1 MNKTILMGRLTKAPA
16 GGENYKRFTLAVDR
30 GYKKDG
36 KTETDYIN
44 CVTFGKT
51 AEFTEKYLKT
61 GTKILATGAIQTGSY
76 EKDGKKIYT
85 TDVRVDEIEFC
96 ESKKKE
102 DTPPT
107 ADEYI
112 QVPDGIENDLPWK

>member
-1 MNKTILMGRLTKAPA
+1 MNKWIGMGRLTKDPV

-30 GYKKDG
+30 GYK
-36 KTETDYIN
+36 
-44 CVTFGKT
+44 
-51 AEFTEKYLKT
+51 
-61 GTKILATGAIQTGSY
+61 
-76 EKDGKKIYT
+76 KDGKKIYT

-112 QVPDGIENDLPWK
+112 QVPEGIENDLPWK